1 MKKRVL
7 GAAILA
13 AALAAGALTACSGS
27 PKETTAAADTTKAE
41 ETTAAEAED
50 SKAEETTAA
59 EAETTAELKEIVV
72 GASPAPHAEI
82 LNAAKEVLASKG
94 YDLKIVEYTDYVQPN
109 NALSTKDLDANYF
122 QHKPYLDSFNEQ
134 NGTNLVSAGAIHYEP
149 FGIYAG
155 KTTSLEELPDK
166 ATVLVPNDVSNE
178 ARALLLLEAQ
188 GLIKL
193 KEGVGLEAT
202 RNDIVENTK
211 NLDIV
216 ELEAAQLPRSLQ
228 DGDIAV
234 INGNYAIEAGLKVTD
249 ALATEDSQSLAAT
262 TYGNIVAVRE
272 GDESSDAIKAL
283 VEALTS
289 PEVKQFMEDK
299 YEGAVVPLFEGI
311 TGVRME

>member
-7 GAAILA
+7 VSAVLA

-27 PKETTAAADTTKAE
+27 AKETTAADAPKAETTAAETAAGETTAAESGTEGAETAE
-41 ETTAAEAED
+41 ETTAG
-50 SKAEETTAA
+50 
-59 EAETTAELKEIVV
+59 ELKEIVV

-94 YDLKIVEYTDYVQPN
+94 YDLKIVEFTDYVLPN
-109 NALSTKDLDANYF
+109 NALDSGDLDANYF
-122 QHKPYLDSFNEQ
+122 QHKPYLDTFNEQ
-134 NGTNLVSAGAIHYEP
+134 NGTKLVSAGAIHYEP

-155 KTTSLEELPDK
+155 KTASLEELPDK

-193 KEGVGLEAT
+193 KEGAGLEAT
-202 RNDIVENTK
+202 KNDIVENTK

-249 ALATEDSQSLAAT
+249 ALAAEDSQSLAAT
-262 TYGNIVAVRE
+262 TYGNVVAVRE
-272 GDESSDAIKAL
+272 GEETSDAAKAL
-283 VEALTS
+283 MEALTS
-289 PEVKQFMEDK
+289 PEVKQFMEDT
-299 YEGAVVPLFEGI
+299 YEGAVVPLF
-311 TGVRME
+311 

>member
-1 MKKRVL
+1 MKKRVF
-7 GAAILA
+7 GAAVLA

-27 PKETTAAADTTKAE
+27 AKETTAAQTAADTAA
-41 ETTAAEAED
+41 ETTAAD
-50 SKAEETTAA
+50 
-59 EAETTAELKEIVV
+59 TTAEGAETEAADTAAAGGELKKIVV

-82 LNAAKEVLASKG
+82 LEAAKEVLAAKG
-94 YDLKIVEYTDYVQPN
+94 YELDIVEYTDYVLPN
-109 NALSTKDLDANYF
+109 NALDSGDLDANYF

-134 NGTNLVSAGAIHYEP
+134 NGTKLISAGAIHYEP

-155 KTTSLEELPDK
+155 KTASLDELQDK
-166 ATVLVPNDVSNE
+166 ATVLVPNDLSNE

-202 RNDIVENTK
+202 RNDIVENPK

-228 DGDIAV
+228 DSDIAV
-234 INGNYAIEAGLKVTD
+234 INGNYAIEAGLKVSD

-272 GDESSDAIKAL
+272 GDENNEAIKAL

-289 PEVKQFMEDK
+289 PEVKQFMEDT
-299 YEGAVVPLFEGI
+299 YEGAVVPLF
-311 TGVRME
+311 

>member
-27 PKETTAAADTTKAE
+27 GKETTAD
-41 ETTAAEAED
+41 TTAAPTTAED
-50 SKAEETTAA
+50 TTAAGA
-59 EAETTAELKEIVV
+59 EAETTAAETEAAETTAAGEMKKIIV

-94 YDLKIVEYTDYVQPN
+94 YELDIVEYTDYVLPN
-109 NALSTKDLDANYF
+109 NALDSGDLDANYF

-134 NGTNLVSAGAIHYEP
+134 NGTKLVSAGAIHYEP

-155 KTTSLEELPDK
+155 KTSSLDELKDK

-202 RNDIVENTK
+202 RNDIVENPK

-216 ELEAAQLPRSLQ
+216 ELEAAQLPRSLP
-228 DGDIAV
+228 DCDIAV
-234 INGNYAIEAGLKVTD
+234 INGNYAIEAGLKVSD
-249 ALATEDSQSLAAT
+249 ALAAEDSESLAAT
-262 TYGNIVAVRE
+262 TYGNIVAVRK
-272 GDESSDAIKAL
+272 GD
-283 VEALTS
+283 
-289 PEVKQFMEDK
+289 
-299 YEGAVVPLFEGI
+299 EGAVVPLF
-311 TGVRME
+311 